1 VSPVAVSADRRF
13 HRAHVKPA
21 RRRGRLK
28 GLVAPVLKA
37 AGLTLV
43 ALVIVYR
50 GGAMVAQ
57 ARVLQID
64 QIVVS
69 GNGRVSRAEVLSAL
83 HGLEGENIVLTD
95 LNEWRSR
102 LLSSAWIRDASF
114 RRSLPSTIEVTVA
127 EREPIGVGRVKGQLY
142 VVDERGA
149 VIDEYGPKYGD
160 LDLPIID
167 GLAAPAGVASET
179 DELRGALAARLLVS
193 MRATPSI
200 AHRVSQ
206 IDVSDAHNAAVIVTG
221 DPALI
226 YLGEDRF
233 IQRLESYLGLATA
246 LRERVSDI
254 DYVDLRFDDRIY
266 VRPLDSRR
274 TSVAAGPAGRPTPV
288 SRTSPPK
295 R

>member
-1 VSPVAVSADRRF
+1 MSPVAISADRRF

-21 RRRGRLK
+21 RRRGRLNS
-28 GLVAPVLKA
+28 LLAPVLKLA
-37 AGLTLV
+37 AVMLV
-43 ALVIVYR
+43 ALLVVYR
-50 GGAMVAQ
+50 GGALVAQ
-57 ARVLQID
+57 AKVLRID

-83 HGLEGENIVLTD
+83 HGMEGENIVLTD
-95 LNEWRSR
+95 LNEWRAR
-102 LLSSAWIRDASF
+102 LLASAWIRDASF

-179 DELRGALAARLLVS
+179 DDPHGALAARLLLS
-193 MRATPSI
+193 LRTKPAI

-221 DPALI
+221 DSALI

-274 TSVAAGPAGRPTPV
+274 AAAASGPASRPTAV
-288 SRTSPPK
+288 SRTNSP
-295 R
+295 RR